1 MKTGQVEEPTS
12 MVSSGMAMAG
22 GAAAGGGLAF
32 MMCGLASR
40 CFSRVPKCTL
50 LTKAF

>member
-1 MKTGQVEEPTS
+1 MVALFSLKVGQVEEPTS

-32 MMCGLASR
+32 MMCGLA
-40 CFSRVPKCTL
+40 
-50 LTKAF
+50 